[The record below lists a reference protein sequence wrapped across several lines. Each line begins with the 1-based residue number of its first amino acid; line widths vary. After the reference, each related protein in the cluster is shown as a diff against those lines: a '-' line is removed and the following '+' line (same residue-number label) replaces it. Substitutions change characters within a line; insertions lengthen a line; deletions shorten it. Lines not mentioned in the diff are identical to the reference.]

1 MQNANAHLALIN
13 AQVHWV
19 IRKRLN
25 RIIVTKGPHDI
36 PYRMKSYFK
45 YLLHKSPEAIAL
57 INELL
62 LPASRLSAFRKFC
75 RKKVFIKGFFSKDRE
90 VILFSA
96 GDI

>member
-45 YLLHKSPEAIAL
+45 YLLHKSPKAIAL

-62 LPASRLSAFRKFC
+62 LPASRGHRRFVSFVE
-75 RKKVFIKGFFSKDRE
+75 KKCSSKELFLKGPRSDIIFS
-90 VILFSA
+90 
-96 GDI
+96 G